1 MHGTTNRGE
10 ERPLRLWF
18 EADTLRHGVHLSAA
32 LRTRGWPAAEVWPP
46 RPGLPQQRR
55 WIVAATTPP
64 VAASP
69 AMVRGL
75 ERDSEELA
83 RRLGGCRFVRSEP
96 V

>member
-18 EADTLRHGVHLSAA
+18 EADTLRQGVHLSAA

-46 RPGLPQQRR
+46 RTGLPHER

-64 VAASP
+64 VTASP
-69 AMVRGL
+69 ATVRCL
-75 ERDSEELA
+75 ERYGEDLA